1 VSKNRRPRRA
11 ARLWLRYAG
20 GAVGLAACSG
30 WLLSHSKLM
39 GSTDLDRWL
48 EEGRGSTIAFW
59 KDHVESPLLSIRDE
73 LFETFRKR
81 HRGVMELEEVQLTA
95 NSFHRMLVAFTEQA
109 TGEKLPEGASDQEMM
124 EIMMAR
130 YFAAMPLS
138 MSHPFCFLF
147 QLLTFLYWNLLLNKI
162 VLVAIA

>member
-1 VSKNRRPRRA
+1 IHKHVHMFGECVAKESDLEAVTSLLVAFHRCMIGLEQTDNLPQNNCPVDYDGSQIPLIGFQFEALPEDLEGKSGWADAEIHHLLTLIVSNLRRLNQCSSLVVSKNRRPRRA

-59 KDHVESPLLSIRDE
+59 KDHVESP
-73 LFETFRKR
+73 
-81 HRGVMELEEVQLTA
+81 
-95 NSFHRMLVAFTEQA
+95 
-109 TGEKLPEGASDQEMM
+109 
-124 EIMMAR
+124 
-130 YFAAMPLS
+130 
-138 MSHPFCFLF
+138 
-147 QLLTFLYWNLLLNKI
+147 
-162 VLVAIA
+162 